1 MSNTENPLLP
11 NHHTI
16 NQLPPHLSPHHLT
29 RKPTIHLPT
38 PPIIPPHTAPP
49 ARIPLL
55 PTISERNRI
64 AIHVPGRRNEHI
76 GQLAIDVDALPA
88 GRLDDGG
95 PAEGLADGVLER
107 DGEAVARG
115 VGAGAFVALEL
126 LQVHA
131 ALAGYEALF
140 VRGGEGAGGE
150 GQGGEEGGGGEL
162 HLGLVC
168 FEDFLVDLCVDWFD
182 GLVLVIVGGGS
193 DLIRSS
199 WLLSALVNCQRGG
212 EGIYIVLR
220 L

>member
-1 MSNTENPLLP
+1 M
-11 NHHTI
+11 
-16 NQLPPHLSPHHLT
+16 
-29 RKPTIHLPT
+29 
-38 PPIIPPHTAPP
+38 
-49 ARIPLL
+49 
-55 PTISERNRI
+55 
-64 AIHVPGRRNEHI
+64 
-76 GQLAIDVDALPA
+76 
-88 GRLDDGG
+88 
-95 PAEGLADGVLER
+95 
-107 DGEAVARG
+107 
-115 VGAGAFVALEL
+115 
-126 LQVHA
+126 HA

-193 DLIRSS
+193 DSIRSS
-199 WLLSALVNCQRGG
+199 WLLSALVSCQRGG